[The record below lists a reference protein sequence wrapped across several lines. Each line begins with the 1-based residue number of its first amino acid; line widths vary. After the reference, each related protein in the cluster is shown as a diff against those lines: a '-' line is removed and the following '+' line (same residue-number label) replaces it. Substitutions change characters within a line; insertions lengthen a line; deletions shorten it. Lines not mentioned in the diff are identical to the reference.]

1 MEAYTYNLKE
11 TTEIS
16 KTYNVEMELE
26 EFDAH
31 TTNKM
36 QKRQR

>member
-1 MEAYTYNLKE
+1 MEAYTYNLQE

-16 KTYNVEMELE
+16 RTPNVEKELE

-31 TTNKM
+31 TTYKM
-36 QKRQR
+36 QERQR